1 MQRMSYEYK
10 KIIYFKIVLLSNEVS
25 DFKIDFYKKNAT
37 NHVLKENR
45 PKLLFSVFVKNI
57 TYNRHFFCIFDF
69 LPVNVAQNKPA
80 YQEYQWDDGN
90 TISDASNAVDGN
102 KSKLNLAGGQC
113 VISASSKQTAIWW
126 VNLIN
131 IQRIHHITIYYRTEN
146 ITWGT

>member
-1 MQRMSYEYK
+1 MKSVISGLIFT
-10 KIIYFKIVLLSNEVS
+10 KINTF
-25 DFKIDFYKKNAT
+25 
-37 NHVLKENR
+37 NHVLRETR
-45 PKLLFSVFVKNI
+45 PKYLFPSLLGI
-57 TYNRHFFCIFDF
+57 TYNRHFCCIFDF